1 MEDIR
6 RVAYEIVMRACA
18 FGSLAIFCVMIG
30 LSFQPQSAFQAG
42 GFLSL
47 VMTLVLILK
56 AHEART
62 KDHRRMEMW
71 LYLPK
76 ERRPP
81 QAHAQK
87 TISAI
92 MRETYLTFARWSALI
107 SIMMW
112 TAALLFS
119 LLGL

>member
-1 MEDIR
+1 MEEIR
-6 RVAYEIVMRACA
+6 RVAHEIVLRACA
-18 FGSLAIFCVMIG
+18 FGSLAIFCIMIG
-30 LSFQPQSAFQAG
+30 LSFLPRSAFQAG

-56 AHEART
+56 AYEART

-76 ERRPP
+76 DRRPP
-81 QAHAQK
+81 QAHAQQ
-87 TISAI
+87 TISTV
-92 MRETYLTFARWSALI
+92 MRETYLTFAYRSALI
-107 SIMMW
+107 SIAMW
-112 TAALLFS
+112 AMALLFS